1 MSAESARLAGREHSF
16 EQCAD
21 RTDQCGRY
29 RTDSEL
35 PAKYRAVKA
44 LDGMMMMNSSAEGEE
59 KRMGASIGPV
69 LVVSQDSVACAVSN
83 SIFVLCAP
91 HYHTILSRIIRAP
104 RQSRKAAI
112 NPLRIKCIA

>member
-69 LVVSQDSVACAVSN
+69 LVVNGGAGSGPFHNVADTLESKIDDV
-83 SIFVLCAP
+83 VDE
-91 HYHTILSRIIRAP
+91 
-104 RQSRKAAI
+104 
-112 NPLRIKCIA
+112 